1 MNSLLGK
8 IKFSLIAVSLFAA
21 VPLASYSQPA
31 RPARGA
37 RSFVNPHPP
46 KRSAMTDG
54 KTSEKSIAVDKNVTV
69 QLCVTQGTVKINGW
83 NRGEVRV
90 FIKDGAKFGFKVTQ
104 KSMHSDAAGWIKI
117 VGLDPG
123 KGRYGPQSECIWGD
137 EIEIDA
143 PAGAS
148 INMSGTEATTTID
161 GIKKAAVKMVGGD
174 ISLRNI
180 AAYIYANSGR
190 GDITVEESTGSIS
203 LETATG
209 NILAFDVGPWE
220 IGDGFKARTNS
231 GMISLQKLEHRQ
243 VDAGS
248 VSGSIIFNGE
258 ILSGGS
264 YGMNTTKGS
273 IKMSIP
279 ANSSC
284 QLIAFYGFGN
294 FNSDIPVK
302 IQTEDITEGAT
313 KRIAGV
319 IGNGGAT
326 VRLTSNSGNITIK
339 KQ

>member
-1 MNSLLGK
+1 MKSLRSK
-8 IKFSLIAVSLFAA
+8 IKFSLVVLSLFATQ
-21 VPLASYSQPA
+21 PLLSYSQPA
-31 RPARGA
+31 RPPLGA
-37 RSFVNPHPP
+37 RPFANPKSPQPP
-46 KRSAMTDG
+46 TMADG
-54 KTSEKSIAVDKNVTV
+54 KTSEKSIAVDKNITV

-104 KSMHSDAAGWIKI
+104 KSMHSDAPGWIKI
-117 VGLDPG
+117 AGLEPAKG
-123 KGRYGPQSECIWGD
+123 KYGPQSECIWGD

-143 PAGAS
+143 PTGAS

-190 GDITVEESTGSIS
+190 GDLTVEESTGSIS

-209 NILAFDVGPWE
+209 NILAFDVGPGE

-243 VDAGS
+243 VDASS
-248 VSGSIIFNGE
+248 VSGSILFNGE

-264 YGMNTTKGS
+264 YGMNTIKGS

-284 QLIAFYGFGN
+284 QIIAYYSFGN
-294 FNSDIPVK
+294 FSSDLPVK
-302 IQTEDITEGAT
+302 IQTEDVTGAAT
-313 KRIAGV
+313 KRTVGV
-319 IGNGGAT
+319 IGKGGAT
-326 VRLTSNSGNITIK
+326 VRLTSNSGNIIIK